1 MRTRKYMEALVGGQ
15 GNVLTHHKTIKDLE
29 KYYASVGDN
38 KDVQQF
44 LKNVTSDKEGCVNYQ
59 LTCQLLASALALD
72 CNENENRYGIHSFP
86 FEKLV

>member
-38 KDVQQF
+38 KDVQTF
-44 LKNVTSDKEGCVNYQ
+44 LQNVTSDKEGWVEVEYKQKYCRQ
-59 LTCQLLASALALD
+59 RAM
-72 CNENENRYGIHSFP
+72 NEEG
-86 FEKLV
+86 K

>member
-38 KDVQQF
+38 KDVQTF
-44 LKNVTSDKEGCVNYQ
+44 LQNVTSDKEGLVAGEVEMNSKK
-59 LTCQLLASALALD
+59 LL
-72 CNENENRYGIHSFP
+72 HSWNGN
-86 FEKLV
+86 